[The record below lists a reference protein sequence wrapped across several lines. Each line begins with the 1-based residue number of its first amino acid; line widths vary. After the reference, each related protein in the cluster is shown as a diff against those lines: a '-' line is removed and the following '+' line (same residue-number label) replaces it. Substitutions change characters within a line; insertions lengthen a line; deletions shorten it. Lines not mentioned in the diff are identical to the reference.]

1 MSGSYTDPA
10 ALAFSTQYLDS
21 DIPMQSYATVYPI
34 VTIFRILVAQL
45 LILFLVQ

>member
-10 ALAFSTQYLDS
+10 ALAFSNGYIQSDLPTQA
-21 DIPMQSYATVYPI
+21 YATVYPM

-45 LILFLVQ
+45 LVLLFY